1 MQTNKIINCLIDDI
15 DNFLEKKI
23 KEIAETT
30 KYKYHGLCEFV
41 EKSVEGAPSKIYP
54 VKNIK
59 GEGKPAI
66 IDDTLVYQT
75 YHLTNGTFE
84 IEENEE
90 LEEGFKLAFDC
101 KVPMKMIGIGKRKFL
116 EKEFS
121 NEDFGLYFAKIFPK
135 QVFTDNPDVCQA
147 KVSKISVFTDKD
159 KILSQQF
166 VGTPHENYIL
176 DYFVFEIKYRLS
188 FSYYTDESSNI
199 EQGRSNCYSVL
210 CNL

>member
-1 MQTNKIINCLIDDI
+1 MKTNKIIDCLIDDI
-15 DNFLEKKI
+15 DKILEKKI
-23 KEIAETT
+23 KEISKTT
-30 KYKYHGLCEFV
+30 NYKYFGLCEFV
-41 EKSVEGAPSKIYP
+41 EKSVEGAPPKIYP

-59 GEGKPAI
+59 GEGRPAI

-101 KVPMKMIGIGKRKFL
+101 KIPMKMIGIGKRKFL

-147 KVSKISVFTDKD
+147 KISKISVFTDKD

-166 VGTPHENYIL
+166 VGTPHENFIL
-176 DYFVFEIKYRLS
+176 DFFVFEIKYRLS
-188 FSYYTDESSNI
+188 FSFYTDESDNI
-199 EQGRSNCYSVL
+199 EQGQSVL